1 MKRVIV
7 LMITVAM
14 ILSLA
19 TSVSAATAYLDTGIN
34 GKAATGSSQWNTI
47 NSYLFGIKV
56 PINDWFVS
64 LDCATLTAQDSLNSQ
79 VWNYELKGGYSFINN
94 DYARITPT
102 LGYYYQNIN
111 NAAYT
116 IQVSAITLGL
126 DSEFKIVKNLYLG
139 AEVDCAVAGK
149 NYQETGTTPDTLN
162 SVVNYKAKLSYYFTK
177 NLGASVGY
185 YYNSYTP
192 DIIPETSH
200 DALTLGLTC
209 KF

>member
-1 MKRVIV
+1 
-7 LMITVAM
+7 MITVAM

-19 TSVSAATAYLDTGIN
+19 TYVSAATAYLDTGVD

-64 LDCATLTAQDSLNSQ
+64 LDCANLTAQDALNSQ
-79 VWNYELKGGYSFINN
+79 AWNYELKGGYSFINN
-94 DYARITPT
+94 NYARVTPT
-102 LGYYYQNIN
+102 LGYYCQNIN
-111 NAAYT
+111 NAAYS

-149 NYQETGTTPDTLN
+149 NYQESGTTADTLN
-162 SVVNYKAKLSYYFTK
+162 SAVNYKAKLSYYFTK
-177 NLGASVGY
+177 NFGASVGY

-192 DIIPETSH
+192 DITPETFH
-200 DALTLGLTC
+200 DALTLGVTC